1 VVKTAVEIKK
11 GLAKQLELG
20 NLDSCRDWG
29 HSYDYVRA
37 IHAIVNHHTARDWI
51 VATGETRSV
60 RDLCELTFRSL
71 GMNYEDYVVQD
82 PKFMRPEELR
92 YLKGD
97 SSDIRNILAW
107 RPKYSFETMIEEMI
121 DHWMTVL

>member
-1 VVKTAVEIKK
+1 
-11 GLAKQLELG
+11 
-20 NLDSCRDWG
+20 
-29 HSYDYVRA
+29 VRA
-37 IHAIVNHHTARDWI
+37 IHAIANHDTPRDWI

-97 SSDIRNILAW
+97 SSDIRNILSW
-107 RPKYSFETMIEEMI
+107 KPRYTFETMIEEMI